1 MNKKLVIVQK
11 TRVSSFPPL
20 MAAIEGLSRENVEI
34 ILICGNELVGNMPF
48 LQKFCHQI
56 HILDI
61 PDGKSMVGKLWAWTR
76 FRYKVW
82 KLIGKE
88 NLSRYTFYFPTADT
102 VLALGQRIKSLHYI
116 LNLYELYDQLPMYL
130 RNLKQYAVRASMITC
145 PDYTRAHIF
154 KVWWKLRETPTVIPN
169 RPLERPNIIEDLPQ
183 EIQYVLSRIEGKKII
198 HYQGLISRDRDLF
211 PICHAINELPD
222 FALVL
227 MGRDFNYLKDLLNI
241 CDRIIY
247 IPFMIPPKHLLVTK
261 MARIGLLSYDHSSLN
276 NIFCAPNK
284 IWEYSSLG
292 IPILGNDIP
301 GLKNVIEPA
310 KMGRCADYS
319 NIEEI
324 KKMILEIDEN
334 YNAFSKNSYN
344 YFDSICMDDIYDS
357 IIQHIR

>member
-20 MAAIEGLSRENVEI
+20 MAAIEGLSRKNVEI

-61 PDGKSMVGKLWAWTR
+61 PDGKSMVGKLWAWTK

-82 KLIGKE
+82 KLIRKE
-88 NLSRYTFYFPTADT
+88 DLSRYTFYFPTADT

-169 RPLERPNIIEDLPQ
+169 RPLGRPNMIEDLPQ
-183 EIQYVLSRIEGKKII
+183 EIQYALSRIEGKKII
-198 HYQGLISRDRDLF
+198 HYQGLISRDRDLS

-324 KKMILEIDEN
+324 KKTILEIDEN
-334 YNAFSKNSYN
+334 YNTFSKNSYN